1 MGTGEV
7 VRYERDEDGIAVIT
21 LNRPE
26 VLNAFNSEMLA
37 RLRTV
42 LAEFDQDDAASV
54 AIVTGSGRA
63 FSSGADRKELASGGM
78 LQDSQSSQ
86 TLLYAAKNWKPVIA
100 AVHGFVLGMALELVF
115 QSEFVIAG
123 ESTRFQ
129 VTETRHGVSTGPIW
143 PIIQLR
149 GGLSF
154 SNYVCLTGEMFG
166 AREAAASNLVS
177 RVVPDD
183 EVMAEALR
191 VAGLLIRLPQ
201 DGLRGSVRVARWY
214 MEQHQRHSLPFYEA
228 DRARTRQV
236 WSAGGVSA

>member
-1 MGTGEV
+1 MSDV
-7 VRYERDEDGIAVIT
+7 VTYERGHSGIAVIT

-42 LAEFDQDDAASV
+42 LSEFDDDNAASV
-54 AIVTGSGRA
+54 AVVTGAGRA
-63 FSSGADRKELASGGM
+63 FSSGADRKELAIRGT

-100 AVHGFVLGMALELVF
+100 AVHGFVIGMALELVF
-115 QSEFVIAG
+115 QSEFVITG
-123 ESTRFQ
+123 ESTQFQ
-129 VTETRHGVSTGPIW
+129 VTESLHGVSTGPIW

-154 SNYVCLTGEMFG
+154 ANYVCLTGERFS
-166 AREAAASNLVS
+166 ARDAAANNLVS
-177 RVVPDD
+177 RVVPDG
-183 EVMAEALR
+183 EEMTEAVRIAE
-191 VAGLLIRLPQ
+191 LLIKLPQ
-201 DGLRGSVRVARWY
+201 EGLRPSVRIARWY

-228 DRARTRQV
+228 ARGRSRRQ
-236 WSAGGVSA
+236 WITEGA